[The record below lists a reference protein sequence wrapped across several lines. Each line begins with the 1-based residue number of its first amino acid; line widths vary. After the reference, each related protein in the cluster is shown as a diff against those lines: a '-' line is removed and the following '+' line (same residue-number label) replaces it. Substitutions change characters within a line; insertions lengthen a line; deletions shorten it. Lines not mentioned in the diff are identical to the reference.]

1 MWLEVDFFNKDL
13 TIFLF
18 LIIAGCGI
26 GHTPFDGKGQQR
38 VGMGKPQPEAIE
50 GPTGVQLRRVHQ
62 PEGGG
67 SEAEACRCVEAG
79 EEHQLGQWGRD
90 QGGAERGRDCDRVRE
105 IGGSTR

>member
-38 VGMGKPQPEAIE
+38 VGMGKPQPE
-50 GPTGVQLRRVHQ
+50 GVQLRSTWVHQ

-79 EEHQLGQWGRD
+79 EEHPEEGAQVGFLRGLLGWIIWSILN
-90 QGGAERGRDCDRVRE
+90 C
-105 IGGSTR
+105 